1 MYQLAV
7 SVQPVMHLI
16 GLTGGIA
23 TGKST
28 VAAELARHGATVI
41 DADALAREVVE
52 PGTPALEEISA
63 RFGPNVTTADGR
75 LDRAALA
82 SIVFADAEA
91 RRDLERITHP
101 RVRDLMQERIAAALA
116 ADADLIVAEVPLLF
130 ETRSDGLYEGVMLVY
145 ASASLQIERLTA
157 REGIDEQAA
166 RQRLAAQL
174 PIDEKRARAT
184 WVIDNSGAVETTRE
198 QVGRWWDMF
207 AAGQL

>member
-1 MYQLAV
+1 
-7 SVQPVMHLI
+7 MHLI

-52 PGTPALEEISA
+52 PGERALEEIAA
-63 RFGPNVTTADGR
+63 RFGSGVITADGH
-75 LDRAALA
+75 LDRAALGA
-82 SIVFADAEA
+82 IVFADPDA

-101 RVRDLMQERIAAALA
+101 RVRDLMQRRIAAALA

-130 ETRSDGLYEGVMLVY
+130 ETQSEALYEGVMLVY
-145 ASASLQIERLTA
+145 APEDVELERLMT
-157 REGIDEQAA
+157 RDGIDEAAA
-166 RQRLAAQL
+166 RRRLAAQL
-174 PIDEKRARAT
+174 PIETKRERAT
-184 WVIDNSGAVETTRE
+184 WIIDNGATIDATQD
-198 QVGRWWDMF
+198 QVARWWDML